1 MANADFTTLEGMWTA
16 SGAAEDASIPN
27 AGVLYYDDMVTN
39 GSTGTKVVED
49 LTADPRQYTGVTGF
63 KCTAVQAAEAVTGN
77 VYQDCFKYQ
86 LKDDETVWSD
96 GYPRFEKGGRVKT
109 YLIASVAG
117 LSTYGLLQGEVILGG
132 SEMLAAALAIV
143 ATAALSF

>member
-1 MANADFTTLEGMWTA
+1 MENADFTTLAGMWTA
-16 SGAAEDASIPN
+16 SGAAEDASTPN

-39 GSTGTKVVED
+39 GSTGTKVVEN
-49 LTADPRQYTGVTGF
+49 LAADPRQYTGVTGF
-63 KCTAVQAAEAVTGN
+63 KCLAVQAADGDGN

-117 LSTYGLLQGEVILGG
+117 LSTYGLLTGEVILGG
-132 SEMLAAALAIV
+132 SEMLTAALAIV
-143 ATAALSF
+143 ATATLSF